1 MSNEQNAS
9 KDPEDKENSEE
20 LDTELSEETDDDG
33 VDVSTESADSKLS
46 AEENTEVSEEVDT
59 SDSEQAVEDAVL
71 VVEDDAAEDEKAS
84 EDGVDG
90 EEPSVPGTITNIET
104 TTAPPPPTPAPAT
117 PSSSS
122 TFGVVF
128 GGLIAGAIGF
138 LVATFAVPEGWPNPP
153 SDPNDALQAALDA
166 ETARVDQLEQR
177 ISELLAAAPSGEVD
191 LSPLTSQI
199 ETLSERIEA
208 LAGEVGSNASR
219 VAVLEERPAQAAI
232 EAPEIN
238 FDAEMDEIRAE
249 LAAAAAAARAE
260 VDAAQARAAEVEA
273 EAARAAEAA
282 LQRAAL
288 AEITAAL
295 ESGSPFAEPLS
306 RIANAPSE
314 LLTVAEVG
322 VPTLTALREGFPEA
336 ARAAL
341 SEAQSVPTDAPATQR
356 LAAFIRKQTNAR
368 SLSPREGDDAD
379 AVLSRAEAALNGG
392 DLSSALA
399 ELAALPDGAV
409 GAMSD
414 WLSQAEVRAT
424 AVEAAGS
431 LAEELN

>member
-20 LDTELSEETDDDG
+20 LDTKLSEETDDDG

-84 EDGVDG
+84 EEGVDG

-306 RIANAPSE
+306 RIANAPAE